1 MRTCAPLGAAARFR
15 SSAGIGSGT
24 RHADRVSAPR
34 AAARRVDDRRS
45 QLEAAQILIAPPDTG
60 ERVGGGSRADDRRS
74 QPEAAQIRIAPPDTC
89 ERVGGLVVLDERV
102 ADAGLLPSGED

>member
-60 ERVGGGSRADDRRS
+60 ERVGG
-74 QPEAAQIRIAPPDTC
+74 
-89 ERVGGLVVLDERV
+89 LVVLDERV
-102 ADAGLLPSGED
+102 ADAGLLPSGEDRLPRDAARAGGGPAVGPGAARAAAGAP